1 MDSFKQLKRRTTD
14 LLQSLPH
21 SLPSIPSL
29 GGHGHGLNHGKSNHH
44 ATMKGT
50 WEKISV
56 PPLPRSSHSINIVA
70 GTVYIF
76 GGQADPSKTPADNDM
91 HVVTLP
97 SSGAQADYHAIKAKA
112 IKRTIPTINEVK
124 PSPEPEAETELVGA
138 AAQDLAD
145 VSLDTPIE
153 APVDKG
159 KSKALPDFNLGDVP
173 APRAGH
179 ATAVIGHRIFLFGGH
194 AGGSLETS
202 TPLNEGGR
210 VWVFDTRTNL
220 WSFIDPAPV
229 IPPGVS
235 ALPAPR
241 SHHAVVATDKP
252 RDFNQAA
259 SAHTQSPGATT
270 RAEAWREWARGDS
283 DEVGIP
289 QRPIVGSVAERATDL
304 DDDGYGTL
312 IIHGGRLAGGA
323 RAADVWAFDVHSR
336 AWQRLPDA
344 PGGPRSDTTL
354 ALSKSRLYRF
364 GGFGGPQAGAEES
377 SDESGQLDFL
387 ELAVDRF
394 DDEFSVGEVSITARR
409 SGWQSLIPGKENVGY
424 KEVDAAAT
432 PLALE
437 NDEEWPGQRGAA
449 GLEAITIGGGRE
461 YLVLLLGEKARSRPD
476 DEQGDRFC
484 DDVWAFQVPPQG
496 LSPASLADTFF
507 SAVGRKSGEGQWAK
521 VEMGPFDDEDDASAE
536 GPGARGFIATA
547 TMGDLEENGIVVWG
561 GLNVENQGLGDG
573 WILRLG

>member
-1 MDSFKQLKRRTTD
+1 MESFKQLRRRTTD
-14 LLQSLPH
+14 LLQSIPH

-29 GGHGHGLNHGKSNHH
+29 TGHGHSHGHGHGHH
-44 ATMKGT
+44 AIMQGT

-76 GGQADPSKTPADNDM
+76 GGQTDPSKPPADNDM

-112 IKRTIPTINEVK
+112 AKRTIPIINEVK
-124 PSPEPEAETELVGA
+124 PSPEPEAEIAVVT
-138 AAQDLAD
+138 QDLAE

-159 KSKALPDFNLGDVP
+159 KSKALPDLNLGDVP

-194 AGGSLETS
+194 SGGSVETS

-220 WSFIDPAPV
+220 WSFIDPAPN
-229 IPPGVS
+229 IPPGVVPA

-241 SHHAVVATDKP
+241 SHHSAVATDKP
-252 RDFNQAA
+252 RDFNQAT
-259 SAHTQSPGATT
+259 TQSPSGATT

-312 IIHGGRLAGGA
+312 IIHGGRLAGGV
-323 RAADVWAFDVHSR
+323 RAVDVWAFDVHSR

-344 PGGPRSDTTL
+344 PGVPRSSTAL

-364 GGFGGPQAGAEES
+364 GGFGDPQES
-377 SDESGQLDFL
+377 GDENGQLDFL

-394 DDEFSVGEVSITARR
+394 DDEFSAGEVAVTARR
-409 SGWQSLIPGKENVGY
+409 PGWQSLIPGKENVGY

-432 PLALE
+432 PLAWE
-437 NDEEWPGQRGAA
+437 EEEEWPGQRGAA
-449 GLEAITIGGGRE
+449 GLEAVTVGGGRE
-461 YLVLLLGEKARSRPD
+461 YLVLMLGEKARPRT
-476 DEQGDRFC
+476 DELQGSKFC
-484 DDVWAFQVPPQG
+484 DDVWAFKVPPQG

-507 SAVGRKSGEGQWAK
+507 SAVGRKSGEGKWTK

-536 GPGARGFIATA
+536 GPGARGFVATA

-561 GLNVENQGLGDG
+561 GLNAENRGLGDG
-573 WILRLG
+573 WIFRLD